1 MVKIFTVPI
10 SAFYFKR
17 GFWRLGFN
25 VLFSCLVFRSSL
37 SPFFYFPFAVI
48 QILSIITNSPSG
60 NLHGGAGYTRLGQTG
75 VILGGLARKRYANGA
90 VI

>member
-1 MVKIFTVPI
+1 MKIFTVPI

-25 VLFSCLVFRSSL
+25 VLFSCPSCFVLLFHL
-37 SPFFYFPFAVI
+37 FYFPFAVI

-75 VILGGLARKRYANGA
+75 VILGGLARKIYANRA